1 MLDRRLERLERELML
16 VARCSVLTPR
26 ERKGCQAT
34 DPQTAESE
42 QPTAKRDAG
51 PDPRKETRAESRGEP
66 RTESRGEPR
75 TESRGEPRT
84 EPRTESGTESRGE
97 PGPDPCATT
106 PARLDRSGYLLLSR
120 LDAEGAM
127 SIGQLAD
134 ALQLDV
140 STVNRQTGAL
150 LRAGLVERIPDPDGG
165 LARKLRV
172 TSQGADRMA
181 AERTCRQTGLS
192 RLLESWTPEDVIRLE
207 DVLTRFN
214 REVERQEGR
223 AWPRETHDAE

>member
-42 QPTAKRDAG
+42 QPTAKRDTG
-51 PDPRKETRAESRGEP
+51 PDLRKETRAESRTDARAEP
-66 RTESRGEPR
+66 RTESG
-75 TESRGEPRT
+75 T

-165 LARKLRV
+165 LARKLRI

>member
-26 ERKGCQAT
+26 ERKVQGTEAHEAEPQKPSTKADT
-34 DPQTAESE
+34 GKGAHPDTRVEAHPDTRVEAHTAPQTNLGAESCT
-42 QPTAKRDAG
+42 PT
-51 PDPRKETRAESRGEP
+51 
-66 RTESRGEPR
+66 
-75 TESRGEPRT
+75 
-84 EPRTESGTESRGE
+84 
-97 PGPDPCATT
+97 
-106 PARLDRSGYLLLSR
+106 RLDRSGYLLLSR

-134 ALQLDV
+134 AFQLDV

-150 LRAGLVERIPDPDGG
+150 LRAGLVERIADPDGG
-165 LARKLRV
+165 LARKLRI
-172 TSQGADRMA
+172 TPRGADRMA
-181 AERTCRQTGLS
+181 AERTCRQTDLS
-192 RLLESWTPEDVIRLE
+192 RLLESWPSEEVARLE

-223 AWPRETHDAE
+223 AWPRGTGDV

>member
-42 QPTAKRDAG
+42 QPTTKRDTG
-51 PDPRKETRAESRGEP
+51 PDLRKETRAESRGDA
-66 RTESRGEPR
+66 RA
-75 TESRGEPRT
+75 

-97 PGPDPCATT
+97 PSPDPCATT

-192 RLLESWTPEDVIRLE
+192 RLLESWTLEDVIRLE

>member
-42 QPTAKRDAG
+42 QPTAKRDTG
-51 PDPRKETRAESRGEP
+51 PDLRKETRA
-66 RTESRGEPR
+66 ESRGEPR

-192 RLLESWTPEDVIRLE
+192 RLLESWTLEDVIRLE

>member
-1 MLDRRLERLERELML
+1 MDRRLERLERELML

-26 ERKGCQAT
+26 DRKGHG
-34 DPQTAESE
+34 TAHG
-42 QPTAKRDAG
+42 TAAQEG
-51 PDPRKETRAESRGEP
+51 GEP
-66 RTESRGEPR
+66 PEPAVAA
-75 TESRGEPRT
+75 EART
-84 EPRTESGTESRGE
+84 EP
-97 PGPDPCATT
+97 CT
-106 PARLDRSGYLLLSR
+106 PTRLDRSGYLLLSR

-172 TSQGADRMA
+172 TAQGADRMA
-181 AERTCRQTGLS
+181 AERTCRQTDLS
-192 RLLESWTPEDVIRLE
+192 RLLESWPPEDVACLE

-223 AWPRETHDAE
+223 AWPREPGEAGRPPE

>member
-42 QPTAKRDAG
+42 QPTAKRDTG
-51 PDPRKETRAESRGEP
+51 PDPRKETRAESRTDARAEP
-66 RTESRGEPR
+66 RTESG
-75 TESRGEPRT
+75 T

>member
-26 ERKGCQAT
+26 ERRG
-34 DPQTAESE
+34 QTTAHQNPPAEN
-42 QPTAKRDAG
+42 PPAK
-51 PDPRKETRAESRGEP
+51 PD
-66 RTESRGEPR
+66 
-75 TESRGEPRT
+75 
-84 EPRTESGTESRGE
+84 
-97 PGPDPCATT
+97 TT
-106 PARLDRSGYLLLSR
+106 PAARGAAHKEPHPDRRTDEACTAPTRLDRSGYLLLSR

-127 SIGQLAD
+127 TIGQLAD
-134 ALQLDV
+134 AFQLDV

-150 LRAGLVERIPDPDGG
+150 LRSGLVERIPDPEGG

-172 TSQGADRMA
+172 TPRGADRMA
-181 AERTCRQTGLS
+181 AERTCRQTDLS
-192 RLLESWTPEDVIRLE
+192 RLLESWPPEDVARFE

-223 AWPRETHDAE
+223 AWPRETDGAARTAE

>member
-42 QPTAKRDAG
+42 QPTAKRDTG
-51 PDPRKETRAESRGEP
+51 PDLRKGTRAESRGDARAEP
-66 RTESRGEPR
+66 RTES
-75 TESRGEPRT
+75 
-84 EPRTESGTESRGE
+84 RTESGTESRGE

>member
-42 QPTAKRDAG
+42 QPTAKRDTG
-51 PDPRKETRAESRGEP
+51 PDPRKETRAEP
-66 RTESRGEPR
+66 RTDARA
-75 TESRGEPRT
+75 

>member
-1 MLDRRLERLERELML
+1 MDRRLERLERELML

-26 ERKGCQAT
+26 ERKGQAT
-34 DPQTAESE
+34 DAQDPTARPTTQPDTGTPSGAES
-42 QPTAKRDAG
+42 
-51 PDPRKETRAESRGEP
+51 
-66 RTESRGEPR
+66 
-75 TESRGEPRT
+75 
-84 EPRTESGTESRGE
+84 
-97 PGPDPCATT
+97 CT
-106 PARLDRSGYLLLSR
+106 PIRLDRSGYLLLSR

-127 SIGQLAD
+127 TIGQLAD

-150 LRAGLVERIPDPDGG
+150 LRAGLVERIPDPEGG

-172 TSQGADRMA
+172 TPRGADRMA
-181 AERTCRQTGLS
+181 AERTCRQTDLS
-192 RLLESWTPEDVIRLE
+192 RLLESWTPEDVARFE

-223 AWPRETHDAE
+223 AWPRETDEAASAPE

>member
-42 QPTAKRDAG
+42 QPTAKRDTG
-51 PDPRKETRAESRGEP
+51 PDLRKETRAESRTDA
-66 RTESRGEPR
+66 RA
-75 TESRGEPRT
+75 
-84 EPRTESGTESRGE
+84 EPRTESGTEPRTESRGE

>member
-26 ERKGCQAT
+26 DRRGQVPAA
-34 DPQTAESE
+34 AE
-42 QPTAKRDAG
+42 AG
-51 PDPRKETRAESRGEP
+51 DGSGEP
-66 RTESRGEPR
+66 ATAGERGTAGERATTGEPAA
-75 TESRGEPRT
+75 TKTTATNPAT
-84 EPRTESGTESRGE
+84 GTSA
-97 PGPDPCATT
+97 ATQAGT
-106 PARLDRSGYLLLSR
+106 APPTCTTRLDRSGYLLLSR

-134 ALQLDV
+134 AFQLDV

-165 LARKLRV
+165 LARKLRI
-172 TSQGADRMA
+172 TAQGTDRMA
-181 AERTCRQTGLS
+181 AERACRQTDLS
-192 RLLESWTPEDVIRLE
+192 RLLESWPPEDVARLE

-223 AWPRETHDAE
+223 AWPREPSEPSEAERSAE

>member
-26 ERKGCQAT
+26 ERKGQGP
-34 DPQTAESE
+34 DPQT
-42 QPTAKRDAG
+42 PTARPTTR
-51 PDPRKETRAESRGEP
+51 PDTGTTPGAE
-66 RTESRGEPR
+66 
-75 TESRGEPRT
+75 
-84 EPRTESGTESRGE
+84 
-97 PGPDPCATT
+97 PCAPEPCT
-106 PARLDRSGYLLLSR
+106 PEPCTPTRLDRSGYLLLSR

-127 SIGQLAD
+127 TIGQLAD

-150 LRAGLVERIPDPDGG
+150 LRAGLVERIPDPEGG

-172 TSQGADRMA
+172 TPRGADRMA
-181 AERTCRQTGLS
+181 AERTCRQTDLS
-192 RLLESWTPEDVIRLE
+192 RLLESWTPEDVARFE

-223 AWPRETHDAE
+223 AWPREPDEAARTAE